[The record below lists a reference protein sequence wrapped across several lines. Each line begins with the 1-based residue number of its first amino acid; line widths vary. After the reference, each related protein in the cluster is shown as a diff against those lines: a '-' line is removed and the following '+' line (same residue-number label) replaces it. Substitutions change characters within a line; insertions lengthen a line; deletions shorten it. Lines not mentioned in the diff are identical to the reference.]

1 MPRSASPPRRSRH
14 EDEDRHSRHRSSRHY
29 DDDADRAR
37 SSKSSRR
44 HDDYDDDDRHASSWK
59 RHRDDDRR
67 ERSSRRDRDDDR
79 GDRKSSS
86 HRHHHRD
93 RDRKRSYDSDE
104 EEERRRRRKDRKSRH
119 RDETSQERRDRK
131 AAKRSAHDQS
141 EALERAN
148 VADML
153 MYSTG
158 GGDNDF
164 NDSDLSR
171 EFKWG
176 KKQEKEKKMGLTPEE
191 AARRDAE
198 RRREAQEEIA
208 RLNASRKQREA
219 EQKIR
224 EEEEQQMARLAESAA
239 MSEWVAKEDD
249 FHLEQSRR
257 RAAIR
262 IRENRAKPID
272 LLAMNLRWAD
282 GDRIKAK
289 RLDGLGVAAE
299 EDEDDDEAGLEIDL
313 EEPYEIFESLT
324 LQDTEELYGDI
335 QMYLELDK
343 DERNLDFWRS
353 MIIVCDD
360 KLADLREAEQQGED
374 GDAGRPRMDPTIK
387 ANMNRML
394 AEKSYEDLKALQGQV
409 RAKLRSDEAIDVEYW
424 EGLLRQIVVWRAKA
438 KLRDLHEVVL
448 ENRLEYLRRKQRHEA
463 ERQQEELVAQ
473 LGEEGRDYIEE
484 ADEAMQEEVA
494 AAGPSSATAVASS
507 SAWDPEEMEPRALDE
522 SRLNYDDRHLP
533 VQTWDTLRADL
544 IAARRKVLGAS
555 FVPRARPTNASG
567 ATSAEDAAE
576 ALFAQEAA
584 KGIDVNES
592 AFDDEA
598 GLAPGQTMRGGGGRS
613 AADEQTYD
621 WEDKYRPRKPR
632 YFNRVHTGFEW
643 NKYNQTHYDSDNPPP
658 KVVQGY
664 KFNIFY
670 PDLIDKSKAPTYRI
684 IKEEGG
690 GDETV
695 ILKFEAGAP
704 YEDIAFR
711 IVNRPWQY
719 SHKRG
724 FKSSF
729 DRGVLQLYFNFQRN
743 FYRK

>member
-1 MPRSASPPRRSRH
+1 
-14 EDEDRHSRHRSSRHY
+14 
-29 DDDADRAR
+29 
-37 SSKSSRR
+37 
-44 HDDYDDDDRHASSWK
+44 
-59 RHRDDDRR
+59 
-67 ERSSRRDRDDDR
+67 
-79 GDRKSSS
+79 
-86 HRHHHRD
+86 
-93 RDRKRSYDSDE
+93 
-104 EEERRRRRKDRKSRH
+104 
-119 RDETSQERRDRK
+119 
-131 AAKRSAHDQS
+131 
-141 EALERAN
+141 
-148 VADML
+148 
-153 MYSTG
+153 MYTTG
-158 GGDNDF
+158 GGDNHF
-164 NDSDLSR
+164 NDANLSQA
-171 EFKWG
+171 FKWG
-176 KKQEKEKKMGLTPEE
+176 KKAEKEKKMGLTPEE

-208 RLNASRKQREA
+208 KLNVARAQREA
-219 EQKIR
+219 EQKVR
-224 EEEEQQMARLAESAA
+224 EEEEAQMARLAESAA
-239 MSEWVAKEDD
+239 MAEWVAKEDD
-249 FHLEQSRR
+249 FYLEQSRR

-289 RLDGLGVAAE
+289 RLDGLDKLTGGGSRDD
-299 EDEDDDEAGLEIDL
+299 DEDDDEAGLEIDL

-360 KLADLREAEQQGED
+360 KLADLREQQGSSG
-374 GDAGRPRMDPTIK
+374 GDEARPRMDPTIK

-394 AEKSYEDLKALQGQV
+394 ADKSYDELEALQNQV
-409 RAKLRSDEAIDVEYW
+409 RDKLRSGEPIDVEYW
-424 EGLLRQIVVWRAKA
+424 EGLLKQIVVWRAKA

-448 ENRLEYLRRKQRHEA
+448 ENRLEYLRRKQRYEA
-463 ERQQEELVAQ
+463 SRQQEELVAQ
-473 LGEEGRDYIEE
+473 LGEEEGLGVVEE
-484 ADEAMQEEVA
+484 EDEAGEAE
-494 AAGPSSATAVASS
+494 PTTSANIASSS
-507 SAWDPEEMEPRALDE
+507 SAWDADEMEPRPLDE

-533 VQTWDTLRADL
+533 IETWDTLRAQL

-555 FVPRARPTNASG
+555 FVPRARTG
-567 ATSAEDAAE
+567 ATATQGEAEDAAE

-584 KGIDVNES
+584 KGIDVNEE
-592 AFDDEA
+592 AFDEELGESSA
-598 GLAPGQTMRGGGGRS
+598 GIQTMRGGGGRS
-613 AADEQTYD
+613 TGADAQTYD

-670 PDLIDKSKAPTYRI
+670 PDLIDKSKAPTYKI
-684 IKEEGG
+684 LKDEAAAAAGG
-690 GDETV
+690 SGDETV

-711 IVNRPWQY
+711 IVNKPWQY

-729 DRGVLQLYFNFQRN
+729 DRGVLQLYCEYAGGAKGWLSRQLS
-743 FYRK
+743 